1 VPIILFICEGLP
13 FHYVKNQEDIM
24 KVIKKYLDT
33 REGNYSFYFEEIN
46 SGYLYGMNENKEM
59 LSAGCI
65 KLPLA
70 LALLK
75 SSENGKI
82 DLQSKV
88 TIEAEDK
95 THGSN
100 GIIHEFSGK
109 EYSIFDLLLAMLL
122 QSDNTAANKI
132 ISILSLD
139 TIDEL
144 FENMGLKNTKLK
156 RITTDIKLENNEL
169 ENITS
174 SFDLSK
180 CFKML
185 YLKQYL
191 NEENSNLLINILK
204 KQQVKNKIPFYFP
217 RPIQE
222 SIANKGG
229 SLETVENDA
238 TIIMIPKGNFL
249 FTVMANNLPNNVYG
263 ITTISRVGK
272 MMWDILDKDWK

>member
-1 VPIILFICEGLP
+1 MKYEGLP

-82 DLQSKV
+82 DLNSKIN
-88 TIEAEDK
+88 IEAEDK

-109 EYSIFDLLLAMLL
+109 EYSIFDLLIAMLI

-156 RITTDIKLENNEL
+156 RITTDVKLDDNEL
-169 ENITS
+169 ENVTS
-174 SFDLSK
+174 SLDLSK

-217 RPIQE
+217 RTIQE
-222 SIANKGG
+222 SIGNKGG
-229 SLETVENDA
+229 SLENVENDA

-272 MMWDILDKDWK
+272 MMWDIIDKDWK

>member
-1 VPIILFICEGLP
+1 
-13 FHYVKNQEDIM
+13 M

-33 REGNYSFYFEEIN
+33 REGTYSFYFEEIN
-46 SGYLYGMNENKEM
+46 SGYLYGFHENKEM

-70 LALLK
+70 IALLK
-75 SSENGKI
+75 EVENGKI
-82 DLQSKV
+82 ELQSKIK
-88 TIEAEDK
+88 IEVEDK

-109 EYSIFDLLLAMLL
+109 EYSISDLLIAMLM

-132 ISILSLD
+132 IEILSKER
-139 TIDEL
+139 IGEL
-144 FENMGLKNTKLK
+144 FKNMGLKNTKLK
-156 RITTDIKLENNEL
+156 RITTDIKLEQDEL
-169 ENITS
+169 ENTTS
-174 SFDLSK
+174 SFDLSH
-180 CFKML
+180 CFKLL
-185 YLKQYL
+185 YLKIFL

-204 KQQVKNKIPFYFP
+204 KQQVTNKIPFYVP
-217 RPIQE
+217 KQIQS

-229 SLETVENDA
+229 SLDTVEND
-238 TIIMIPKGNFL
+238 TTFIMIPKGNFL

-272 MMWDILDKDWK
+272 MMWDIIDKDWK